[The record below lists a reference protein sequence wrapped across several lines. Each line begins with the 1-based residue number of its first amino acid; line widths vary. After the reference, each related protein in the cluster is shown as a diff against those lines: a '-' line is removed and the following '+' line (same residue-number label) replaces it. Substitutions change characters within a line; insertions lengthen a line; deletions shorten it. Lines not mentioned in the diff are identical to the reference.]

1 MLQSEFYD
9 RTKVQLDSEQ
19 YAKVEAVY
27 NAVKMDKDEF
37 CAEWKKLSKSK
48 LMGEIEDSMRAR
60 EQEYGE
66 KLNEIR
72 ELKKQLDEQRRY
84 YEGVVLKGGQ
94 KWAETMMEF
103 AQRIVR
109 ANEDGDLRVYDVVEE
124 QYGIGFIIKT
134 KHEAGIPISEAE
146 INYMVGKL

>member
-134 KHEAGIPISEAE
+134 KHEAGIPLSEAE